1 MVKKIN
7 KSSIIE
13 ITLSSRAQSRNT
25 GSGRFYYFTIETP
38 INRRG
43 QYLVGTRFDR
53 SILPFPWYPGS
64 RWNLDIHQCSTV
76 KLISVGI
83 TSEEWTTGG
92 RGRRVCTLSEAWAG
106 KTTIRVAAN
115 SSPLDGRTYDNTNRR
130 WHMEHKIDTSG
141 RSVDTSVTKVSG
153 PPLDAFHDRVPRQAD
168 GIFSLVCA
176 RIARVCRG
184 PLFLRPPPRRCRRW
198 SSPFCRSTEPSPL
211 SSSAFAF
218 EVCQGN

>member
-1 MVKKIN
+1 MARD
-7 KSSIIE
+7 S
-13 ITLSSRAQSRNT
+13 TARFSR
-25 GSGRFYYFTIETP
+25 
-38 INRRG
+38 
-43 QYLVGTRFDR
+43 
-53 SILPFPWYPGS
+53 LPFPWYPGS
-64 RWNLDIHQCSTV
+64 RRNLDIHQCSTV

-176 RIARVCRG
+176 RIARVCQG
-184 PLFLRPPPRRCRRW
+184 PLFLRPPPRRCRRC

-211 SSSAFAF
+211 PSSAFAF